1 MIRYGLFISK
11 KSDELLAALDLR
23 PDMDT
28 SDIEVY
34 FAQFDDYIQTMIQQ
48 EDTYLLSSQ
57 SLSNETTGSTADS
70 TITQQL
76 Q

>member
-1 MIRYGLFISK
+1 MN
-11 KSDELLAALDLR
+11 
-23 PDMDT
+23 T

-34 FAQFDDYIQTMIQQ
+34 FAQFDSYIQTMIQQ
-48 EDTYLLSSQ
+48 EDTFLLSSQ

>member
-1 MIRYGLFISK
+1 MIRYGLFISR
-11 KSDELLAALDLR
+11 KSDELLASLDLH

-34 FAQFDDYIQTMIQQ
+34 FAQFDGYIQTMIQH
-48 EDTYLLSSQ
+48 EDTFLLNSQ
-57 SLSNETTGSTADS
+57 SLSNETTGSTADNS
-70 TITQQL
+70 VAQQL